1 MTEPLVVLE
10 HVARTFG
17 HGQTAVIA
25 VHDVS
30 GAVRATSRIALVGPS
45 GSGKSTLV
53 QLMAGLDEPT
63 AGTLS
68 WPRWDHGPRH
78 DPSRAGVVFQG
89 ASLIPSLSAE
99 ENVAFP
105 LLLRGTADQDALN
118 RARDSLALLGLG
130 GLADRTPDELS
141 GGQAQRVAVARVV
154 TSAPE
159 LILADEPTG
168 QLDRASADRVV
179 DVLLDAA
186 DHLGAGLVVATH
198 DPLVAR
204 RLGET
209 WTLRDGALL
218 DVVAA

>member
-1 MTEPLVVLE
+1 MTQPLVVFE

-17 HGQTAVIA
+17 HGQNAVVA

-30 GAVRATSRIALVGPS
+30 CVLWATSRIALVGPS

-63 AGTLS
+63 AGTIL
-68 WPRWDHGPRH
+68 WPQWAYGPRH

-105 LLLRGTADQDALN
+105 LLLRGTRHEDALD
-118 RARDSLALLGLG
+118 RARDSLALLGLA
-130 GLADRTPDELS
+130 GLTGRTPDELS

-154 TSAPE
+154 TSGPE

-168 QLDRASADRVV
+168 RLDRASADRVV
-179 DVLLDAA
+179 DVLLEAA
-186 DHLGAGLVVATH
+186 DHLGAGLVIATH
-198 DPLVAR
+198 DPAVAH
-204 RLGET
+204 RLSDS

-218 DVVAA
+218 NRVAA